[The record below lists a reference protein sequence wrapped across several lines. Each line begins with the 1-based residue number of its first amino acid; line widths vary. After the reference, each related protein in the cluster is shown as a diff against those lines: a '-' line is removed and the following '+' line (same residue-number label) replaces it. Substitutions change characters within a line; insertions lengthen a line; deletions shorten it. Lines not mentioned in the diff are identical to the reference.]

1 MRDKTSHERFPQ
13 RSLSADEQ
21 VQDEQV
27 QLEIQRF
34 LEALQSYPARAA
46 REPDITFEQHLS
58 ALVSTG
64 SAVPRRR
71 N

>member
-13 RSLSADEQ
+13 GSLSADEQ
-21 VQDEQV
+21 VQ
-27 QLEIQRF
+27 LEIQGF

-46 REPDITFEQHLS
+46 KEPDITFEEHLN
-58 ALVSTG
+58 ALVSAG